1 MGKVFNKGLHDKD
14 DQKEGLLKRLKNIE
28 KNQNSN
34 NNDKSKPSSARNESS
49 KKTSVSDDKLEGSI
63 YFPNVA
69 NMKDINNL
77 ELKNETHTS
86 FEYLKNNTEEFF
98 LVHPDIFDSDLKE
111 FFKVIASEEKEN
123 IDNKLLLRQTST
135 RLESLLVFCKSMV
148 ICIIFGLLCLRIN
161 NIKLQRT
168 DNVKLLQVRFLNDL
182 MNGFEVY
189 KKFKKSKKILD
200 YKAEDLYLF
209 LLANQNRTVNN
220 IFLNTP
226 TDKHNKEIYLQAKKL
241 FNLREKI
248 LKNCLIRE
256 P

>member
-1 MGKVFNKGLHDKD
+1 MLENK
-14 DQKEGLLKRLKNIE
+14 
-28 KNQNSN
+28 
-34 NNDKSKPSSARNESS
+34 SS
-49 KKTSVSDDKLEGSI
+49 
-63 YFPNVA
+63 
-69 NMKDINNL
+69 
-77 ELKNETHTS
+77 
-86 FEYLKNNTEEFF
+86 
-98 LVHPDIFDSDLKE
+98 
-111 FFKVIASEEKEN
+111 
-123 IDNKLLLRQTST
+123 
-135 RLESLLVFCKSMV
+135 
-148 ICIIFGLLCLRIN
+148 
-161 NIKLQRT
+161 
-168 DNVKLLQVRFLNDL
+168 DNVKLLQVSFLKDL

-189 KKFKKSKKILD
+189 KKLKKSKKKLD